1 MTTLIL
7 DLPWIL
13 MNCPSF
19 NAAPRIRPR
28 VETSLRILAS
38 LINTLLPEAVP
49 PVDLLRPSEAAPH
62 PIDAARADSQR

>member
-1 MTTLIL
+1 
-7 DLPWIL
+7 

-49 PVDLLRPSEAAPH
+49 PVDLLRPSEAAPQ
-62 PIDAARADSQR
+62 PMDAARAGSQRENPCGLSNLHP